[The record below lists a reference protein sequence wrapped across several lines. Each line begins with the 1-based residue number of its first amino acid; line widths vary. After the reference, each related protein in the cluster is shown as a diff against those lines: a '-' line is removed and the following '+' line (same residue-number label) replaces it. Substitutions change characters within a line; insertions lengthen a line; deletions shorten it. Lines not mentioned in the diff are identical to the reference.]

1 MIQIGISCYYHD
13 SSACLVKD
21 GKVILAA
28 EEERFSGIKHDSSFP
43 QHTIEWIIKESNL
56 KVEEVNEVC
65 FYEKP
70 LLKTHRI
77 VTTCL
82 SNLQIKDAFKFG
94 IKGINQ
100 YQTLKK
106 KIKSLFPNAKIKFTS
121 HHTSHIGYS
130 YLTSP
135 FTEAAIL
142 SVDGVGE
149 WDTTVLAYGEGN
161 DWYELQST
169 LFPHSLGMFY
179 STFTAFL
186 GFKPNE
192 GEYKVMGLA
201 PYGNPKTYAHKFR
214 DIIYPSKKFGYRLNM
229 KMFNYQKS
237 DEVMFT
243 SELSKHLDLLPR
255 LPGEELTQEHKDL
268 AATVQFIYEMYFF
281 RLLKDLH
288 RNTKSDN
295 LVLGGGCAYNG
306 TANGKISKKTG
317 FKNVW
322 IPSAPSDAGSS
333 IGACLKSYY
342 DKFTSIYSP
351 SLRLDN
357 TNPFLGPKFTNEY
370 ILQILRT
377 YNNKLIYKKLQDY
390 EIVES
395 VATEISNGKVVAW
408 FEGRLELGARALGH
422 RSIFA
427 DPTNP
432 KMKDRI
438 NKIVKKREGFR
449 PFAPIVRESST
460 STYFEWNKEVPY
472 MNQIVTVKKQYR
484 DKLPAITH
492 VDGTARIQTLRS
504 GGDTQRVYSLLEKLE
519 EKNGFPIVL
528 NTSFNVKDQT
538 MIMNP
543 QTAIK
548 TFLDIGLDT
557 LVLENYLIKKK

>member
-1 MIQIGISCYYHD
+1 MISIGISCFYHD
-13 SSACLVKD
+13 SSVCLVID
-21 GKVILAA
+21 GKVKLAV

-43 QHTIEWIIKESNL
+43 HKSIKWIMEESKLSFEDIE
-56 KVEEVNEVC
+56 EVC

-77 VTTCL
+77 VTNCL
-82 SNLQIKDAFKFG
+82 DNFQIKDAFKFAV
-94 IKGINQ
+94 KGVRQ
-100 YQTLKK
+100 YRDLKK
-106 KIKSLFPNAKIKFTS
+106 QIRFLFSNANIKFTN
-121 HHTSHIGYS
+121 HHNSHIGYS

-135 FTEAAIL
+135 FDEAAIL

-161 DWYELQST
+161 KWQELDST
-169 LFPHSLGMFY
+169 SFPHSLGMFY

-201 PYGNPKTYAHKFR
+201 PYGNPKTYVHKFR
-214 DIIYPSKKFGYRLNM
+214 EIIYPSEKGGYKLNM
-229 KMFNYQKS
+229 NMFQYHRS

-243 SELSKHLDLLPR
+243 SELSKHLELLPR
-255 LPGEELTQEHKDL
+255 LPNEELTQQHKDL
-268 AATVQFIYEMYFF
+268 AASVQFIYEMYFF

-288 RNTKSDN
+288 RRTKCDN

-322 IPSAPSDAGSS
+322 IPSSPSDSGSS
-333 IGACLKSYY
+333 IGACLISHYQNNN
-342 DKFTSIYSP
+342 F
-351 SLRLDN
+351 LRIEN
-357 TNPFLGPKFTNEY
+357 TNPFLGPKFSNEY
-370 ILQILRT
+370 IAQILRN
-377 YNNKLIYKKLQDY
+377 YNNKLIYKKLSDN
-390 EIVES
+390 EITEII
-395 VATEISNGKVVAW
+395 ATKISNGEVVAW

-422 RSIFA
+422 RSILA
-427 DPTNP
+427 DARNP
-432 KMKDRI
+432 EMKNRI

-449 PFAPIVRESST
+449 PFAPIVRGDST
-460 STYFEWNKEVPY
+460 SKYFEWNKKVPY
-472 MNQIVTVKKQYR
+472 MNQIVYVKNEFR

-492 VDGTARIQTLRS
+492 VDGSARIQTLES
-504 GGDTQRVYSLLEKLE
+504 GYETQRIYSLLDKLE
-519 EKNGFPIVL
+519 EKTGFPIVL

-543 QTAIK
+543 ETAIK
-548 TFLDIGLDT
+548 TFLDIGLDA
-557 LVLENYLIKKK
+557 LVLENYLIVKK